1 MPRTISANLKAHY
14 AEEVRTIARCWQ
26 ITRQDSVV
34 LGFTDHDEDLEIGG
48 VTYEA
53 LNSGQTSAVE
63 ANDNLSA
70 DTMDIQIVL
79 DSEGITEADVKAGRY
94 ERAMLWIFE
103 VDYTTVGDGY
113 VTLGYG
119 YIGELTLHDN
129 YISAEFRSLSQILQ
143 NNIGRVCMPTC
154 DAQLGDSR
162 CQATLILGVTL
173 DYDYT
178 VSGFTDRSQFQV
190 ASIGSGWQ
198 LFINGRVTWTS
209 GLNNGLTMEVKYCPD
224 QYNIKLILPMP
235 FNIEVGNTFTM
246 RVGCQKTKAWCQTFF
261 NNYINFQGF
270 PDLPGLDEILDYPS
284 IH

>member
-34 LGFTDHDEDLEIGG
+34 LGFTDHDEDLEISG

-103 VDYTTVGDGY
+103 VDYTTLTDGY

-129 YISAEFRSLSQILQ
+129 YISAEFRSL
-143 NNIGRVCMPTC
+143 
-154 DAQLGDSR
+154 
-162 CQATLILGVTL
+162 
-173 DYDYT
+173 
-178 VSGFTDRSQFQV
+178 
-190 ASIGSGWQ
+190 
-198 LFINGRVTWTS
+198 
-209 GLNNGLTMEVKYCPD
+209 
-224 QYNIKLILPMP
+224 
-235 FNIEVGNTFTM
+235 
-246 RVGCQKTKAWCQTFF
+246 
-261 NNYINFQGF
+261 
-270 PDLPGLDEILDYPS
+270 
-284 IH
+284 

>member
-26 ITRQDSVV
+26 ITRTDSVV

-70 DTMDIQIVL
+70 DTMDVQIVL

-103 VDYTTVGDGY
+103 VDYTTVADGY

-154 DAQLGDSR
+154 DAQFGDIR
-162 CQATLILGVTL
+162 CAPASEIVLAT
-173 DYDYT
+173 YT
-178 VSGFTDRSQFQV
+178 VSRTVSAMTDRSEFTV
-190 ASIGSGWQ
+190 ESSGSAAYE
-198 LFINGRVTWTS
+198 NGFVTWTS
-209 GLNNGLTMEVKYCPD
+209 GLNNGLRMEIKSWAATL
-224 QYNIKLILPMP
+224 KLILPMP
-235 FNIEVGNTFTM
+235 FNIAVDDTVDITQ
-246 RVGCQKTKAWCQTFF
+246 GCAKTKAACLVYD
-261 NNYINFQGF
+261 NYINFQGF

>member
-14 AEEVRTIARCWQ
+14 AQEVRTIARCWQ

-103 VDYTTVGDGY
+103 VDYTTVADGY

-154 DAQLGDSR
+154 DAQFGDAR
-162 CQATLILGVTL
+162 CNIGSLAG
-173 DYDYT
+173 YT
-178 VSGFTDRSQFQV
+178 AAEIVSAVTDRSEFTI
-190 ASIGSGWQ
+190 SISNNPSYT
-198 LFINGRVTWTS
+198 NGRIIWTS
-209 GLNNGLTMEVKYCPD
+209 GDNNGLEMEIKLLATTC
-224 QYNIKLILPMP
+224 KLILPMP
-235 FNIEVGNTFTM
+235 FNIQVDDTLNVIT
-246 RVGCQKTKAWCQTFF
+246 GCQKAKIHCLAY